1 MQGQSAGCAN
11 VHTSPG
17 PVGPGRH
24 DLAAY
29 RSYPGPDDAVH
40 SPVLLSH
47 TASAGEITSAPC
59 MRAKERVCEAGAQ
72 ADTQVSTTTDF
83 AYPSDSG
90 NMQGRFKTR
99 VFAAKGWLLR
109 VHLQDLAAS
118 TSRVKIQR
126 EIVDCRCVWC
136 VACNSVT
143 QTTHFLHQST
153 SSRGRWLVLPHRCAS
168 CQT

>member
-1 MQGQSAGCAN
+1 MTLCIRLSCYRTRHPRAR
-11 VHTSPG
+11 SP
-17 PVGPGRH
+17 PPP
-24 DLAAY
+24 ACEQ
-29 RSYPGPDDAVH
+29 RSGYA
-40 SPVLLSH
+40 
-47 TASAGEITSAPC
+47 
-59 MRAKERVCEAGAQ
+59 RAGAQ

-168 CQT
+168 CQTCMRMTALSAATNSETHHPCSQAGGRCP